1 MRFILAAILIFCGL
15 CSYSQDSNNQ
25 KASKFFLDDTS
36 SLKFEGS
43 IYLSENLPSNF
54 SFEKESGL
62 IYNLSVKITNKILLG
77 LSTQDTKIDNEPR
90 HINHFLMK
98 YNFNETVNK
107 NFYFSLK
114 IPSSK
119 FTKIENDQLKFLRAG
134 FGLKFKILELEK
146 STLSVDLNH
155 DYMFDWDNKTIFN
168 PILLIGLS
176 ISNIN

>member
-1 MRFILAAILIFCGL
+1 MRFILVAILLFCGL
-15 CSYSQDSNNQ
+15 DSYSQDLNNQ
-25 KASKFFLDDTS
+25 KASKLFLDDKL

-54 SFEKESGL
+54 SINKESGL
-62 IYNLSVKITNKILLG
+62 IYNLSLKITNKILFG

-98 YNFNETVNK
+98 YIVNETVNQ
-107 NFYFSLK
+107 NFYLSLK
-114 IPSSK
+114 IPSSR

-146 STLSVDLNH
+146 FTLSFDLNN
-155 DYMFDWDNKTIFN
+155 DYMLDWDKKTIFN
-168 PILLIGLS
+168 NVLLVGFS
-176 ISNIN
+176 ISTN

>member
-1 MRFILAAILIFCGL
+1 MRFILAAILLFSGL
-15 CSYSQDSNNQ
+15 DSYSQDLNNQ
-25 KASKFFLDDTS
+25 KASKLFLDDKL

-54 SFEKESGL
+54 SIDKESGL
-62 IYNLSVKITNKILLG
+62 IYNLSLKITNKILFG

-98 YNFNETVNK
+98 YNVNETVNQ
-107 NFYFSLK
+107 NFYLSLK
-114 IPSSK
+114 IPSSR

-146 STLSVDLNH
+146 STLSFDLNN
-155 DYMFDWDNKTIFN
+155 DYMLDWDNKTIFN
-168 PILLIGLS
+168 NIILLGFS
-176 ISNIN
+176 ISTN

>member
-1 MRFILAAILIFCGL
+1 MRFILAAILLFSGL
-15 CSYSQDSNNQ
+15 DSYSQDLNNQ
-25 KASKFFLDDTS
+25 KASKLFLDDKL

-54 SFEKESGL
+54 SIDKESGL
-62 IYNLSVKITNKILLG
+62 IYNLSLKITNKILFG

-98 YNFNETVNK
+98 YNVNETVNQ
-107 NFYFSLK
+107 NFYLSLK
-114 IPSSK
+114 IPSSR

-146 STLSVDLNH
+146 STLSFDLNN
-155 DYMFDWDNKTIFN
+155 DYMLDWDKKTIFN
-168 PILLIGLS
+168 NVLLVGFS
-176 ISNIN
+176 ISTN